1 MKITA
6 KSRYALRMLVDMAV
20 HGDGGPRTIREIS
33 ESQGLSEKFV
43 GRIAIAL
50 KRAGLLVTAR
60 GVKGGLALAL
70 FPEKI
75 TLLDIVTA
83 TDGPLALVHC
93 LARPGACAMHGR
105 CAAEKAWS
113 GVNDALAS
121 YLKAVT
127 LASVAAE
134 ARTMASSGEQDYCI

>member
-6 KSRYALRMLVDMAV
+6 KSRYALRMLVDMVV

-105 CAAEKAWS
+105 CAAENAWS

-121 YLKAVT
+121 YLKSVT